1 LNASALKERIYVAG
15 ETILVVD
22 DSPTERALIT
32 SALADSGY
40 RVLVAADSEEA
51 MAKVAV
57 ERPHLILLDVVMPGK
72 NGYQL
77 CRELKNTQTTKA
89 IKVILLTS
97 KGQDADRFW
106 GLRQGADDYLTKP
119 FDPGSLLSAM
129 RRQLAA

>member
-1 LNASALKERIYVAG
+1 MAG

-40 RVLVAADSEEA
+40 RVLVAGDSEEA
-51 MAKVAV
+51 LVKVAT

-77 CRELKNTQTTKA
+77 CRELKNGTTTKS
-89 IKVILLTS
+89 IKIILLTS
-97 KGQDADRFW
+97 KSLEADRFW
-106 GLRQGADDYLTKP
+106 GLRQGADDYVTKP
-119 FDPGSLLSAM
+119 FEGGSLLAAL
-129 RRQLAA
+129 RRQLAH